1 MNCFGVSPLV
11 KMGSFNGQRGIR
23 GRLGIDFF
31 EGISEEVLKVDVIGV
46 WKSSGGT
53 EAAEPFR

>member
-1 MNCFGVSPLV
+1 
-11 KMGSFNGQRGIR
+11 MGSFNGQRGIR